1 MFIKNLK
8 ISCALCFYP
17 LLTEQSCV
25 EEVEEK
31 EDKFVSLQTHAAR
44 DLNILNWLL
53 RYNNSINKKS
63 HTASKTARTQKEAL
77 PDMLILPFL
86 I

>member
-1 MFIKNLK
+1 MFINIMIEIK
-8 ISCALCFYP
+8 IGCSLCFYP

-63 HTASKTARTQKEAL
+63 HTVRQKEHKRKL
-77 PDMLILPFL
+77 FQIC
-86 I
+86 